1 MKSFTSA
8 SLSQALRTLYN
19 SILSRLF
26 LLGERDRGEEVVK
39 ETFSISH
46 SQSWVFSYW
55 YHCKRCF
62 FVHSNWQQWIMDF
75 HMDSGSREIT
85 DLRPPTWL
93 QWLPTAL
100 WIIHK
105 ASSNSTASGC
115 SMAPGG
121 SIASGGNMVAALID
135 HQHQHGFWLQL
146 GPWISTRPQPQQGQD
161 SACGC
166 CALSAPWHRLPSWLT
181 RHDHHVCSIANMS
194 RFPSQQGE
202 QAAWAAAEV
211 VPPLRKAV

>member
-1 MKSFTSA
+1 MTASCLDCFFSGRGARERKLSKKPSA
-8 SLSQALRTLYN
+8 SLILNHESSVIDTTAKEASL
-19 SILSRLF
+19 SIATGSNGSWTSTWI
-26 LLGERDRGEEVVK
+26 LLAA
-39 ETFSISH
+39 
-46 SQSWVFSYW
+46 
-55 YHCKRCF
+55 
-62 FVHSNWQQWIMDF
+62 
-75 HMDSGSREIT
+75 EII

-115 SMAPGG
+115 SMAHGG
-121 SIASGGNMVAALID
+121 SIASGGNMVAALTD
-135 HQHQHGFWLQL
+135 LQHQHGFWLQL

-161 SACGC
+161 SASGC

-181 RHDHHVCSIANMS
+181 RHDHHVCSIASMS

-202 QAAWAAAEV
+202 QAAWVAVEV
-211 VPPLRKAV
+211 VPPLRKAGQWWSEPWMQAKNGH